1 MEPSL
6 SERTLSTNAPALT
19 RAALPN
25 RPGIVLAT
33 LLACQL
39 MIILDATVMNVAL
52 PRIQAD
58 LHFNATT
65 LSWVINIY
73 TLVFGG
79 LLLLGGRAGDLF
91 GRRRVFIAGLSLFT
105 LASFAGGFADSAA
118 WLLIARVLQG
128 LGAAAAGPSTLALL
142 TTTFTEPKARLRAL
156 ALFSGMSSA
165 GFAVGLILGG
175 LLTEWLSWRW
185 VLFINVPFGVAAVGL
200 AARYLRE
207 PERHPARL
215 DLPGAVTATGGVA
228 AVVYGFIR
236 AASDGWGDTTTLISL
251 TAGLA
256 LLVAFFA
263 VEVRAEQ
270 PLLPLRLFADRNRAA
285 AYGNFFLGPMAGMS
299 MFFFLSQYLQ
309 EVHGYGSLATGFAFL
324 PMALLVFG
332 TSRLVPRLLP
342 RFGPKPVAL
351 IGTVLMT
358 GGLGLLTQL
367 SVDSGYIPLLLVPML
382 LMGLGMGLAFAP
394 LNVIIMATVPPRDAG
409 AAGGVLQTMQQ
420 IGATLGLAI
429 LVTVFGTSTRHATGS
444 PHEVLVTG
452 MTDAF
457 IASAVIAALTFVV
470 ALTFRRTR

>member
-1 MEPSL
+1 MP
-6 SERTLSTNAPALT
+6 ERTLSANA
-19 RAALPN
+19 AALAPDVRPH

-58 LHFNATT
+58 LHFSATS
-65 LSWVINIY
+65 LSWVINAY

-91 GRRRVFIAGLSLFT
+91 GRRRVFIGGLTLFT
-105 LASFAGGFADSAA
+105 LASFAGGFAESST
-118 WLLIARVLQG
+118 WLLIARIAQG

-156 ALFSGMSSA
+156 ALFSGMASA

-185 VLFINVPFGVAAVGL
+185 VLFINVPFGVAAVAL
-200 AARYLRE
+200 AARHLRE
-207 PERHPARL
+207 PERHPSRL

-236 AASDGWGDTTTLISL
+236 AASDGWGDRTTLLSL
-251 TAGLA
+251 AAGVV
-256 LLVAFFA
+256 LLVVFFV
-263 VEVRAEQ
+263 VELRTAQ
-270 PLLPLRLFADRNRAA
+270 PLLPLRLFADRNRAS
-285 AYGNFFLGPMAGMS
+285 AYANFFLGPMAGMS
-299 MFFFLSQYLQ
+299 MFFFLAQYVQ
-309 EVHGYGSLATGFAFL
+309 EVRGYGALATGFAFL

-332 TSRLVPRLLP
+332 TSRLIPRLLP

-351 IGTVLMT
+351 VGTTLMAA
-358 GGLGLLTQL
+358 GLVLLTRL
-367 SVDSGYIPLLLVPML
+367 SVDSGYFPLLLVPML
-382 LMGLGMGLAFAP
+382 LMGLGMGLAFSP
-394 LNVIIMATVPPRDAG
+394 LNVIVMATVPPRDAG

-420 IGATLGLAI
+420 TGATLGLAI
-429 LVTVFGTSTRHATGS
+429 LVTVFGSATRHATGS
-444 PHEVLVTG
+444 PREVLVTG
-452 MTDAF
+452 MTHAF
-457 IASAVIAALTFVV
+457 VVSAVIAGLTFLV
-470 ALTFRRTR
+470 ALTFRRPSTVR

>member
-1 MEPSL
+1 MEHFL
-6 SERTLSTNAPALT
+6 SERTLSTNAPALA
-19 RAALPN
+19 RQVRPH

-33 LLACQL
+33 LLTCQL
-39 MIILDATVMNVAL
+39 MIVLDATVMNVAL

-58 LHFNATT
+58 LHFSATA

-105 LASFAGGFADSAA
+105 LASLVGGFAESSA
-118 WLLIARVLQG
+118 WLLIARVVQG

-142 TTTFTEPKARLRAL
+142 TTTFAEPKSRVRAL

-236 AASDGWGDTTTLISL
+236 AASDGWGDTTTLIAL
-251 TAGLA
+251 TAGIA
-256 LLVAFFA
+256 LLIAFLA
-263 VEVRAEQ
+263 IEVRTEE

-285 AYGNFFLGPMAGMS
+285 AYVNFFLGPMAGMS
-299 MFFFLSQYLQ
+299 MFFFLSQFLQ
-309 EVHGYGSLATGFAFL
+309 VVHGYGALATGFAFL
-324 PMALLVFG
+324 PMAVLIFG
-332 TSRLVPRLLP
+332 TSRFMPRLLP

-351 IGTVLMT
+351 IGTTLMT
-358 GGLGLLTQL
+358 AGLVLLTQL
-367 SVDSGYIPLLLVPML
+367 SVGSGYFPLLFVSML
-382 LMGLGMGLAFAP
+382 LIGLGMGLAFSP

-429 LVTVFGTSTRHATGS
+429 LVTVFGTSTRHAAGS
-444 PHEVLVTG
+444 PHEVLVIG
-452 MTDAF
+452 MTNAF
-457 IASAVIAALTFVV
+457 IASAVIATLTFVV